1 MFNVIRK
8 LTLFIQ
14 KAYSAEATYDPHLLH
29 CVDMGWFVLNKYYAL
44 TDETPAYAAALLLD
58 PSKRLKYIQHNWN
71 ISWID
76 NVVENT
82 RRFWEENYKEA
93 GPVGGTTRLSKDE
106 LSYSRRPRNEL
117 DALFDEIAVWE
128 ESNTDV
134 DDFDTFIKSPPTKIT
149 CSPLLW
155 WLNPER
161 IKVYPRLSRMAID
174 VLSIP
179 PESTDPESAFS
190 GGRRTLSWDRE
201 RMLCE
206 NVEKVECIGNW
217 IRLGLIT
224 LSIEGGNGIILDTAI
239 DIDVDREVDDELD

>member
-1 MFNVIRK
+1 
-8 LTLFIQ
+8 
-14 KAYSAEATYDPHLLH
+14 
-29 CVDMGWFVLNKYYAL
+29 MGWFVLNKYYAL
-44 TDETPAYAAALLLD
+44 TDNTPVYAAALLLD
-58 PSKRLKYIQHNWN
+58 PSKRLKYIQHNWD
-71 ISWID
+71 IGWI
-76 NVVENT
+76 NSAVENT
-82 RRFWEENYKEA
+82 RVLWESNYKEA
-93 GPVGGTTRLSKDE
+93 GPLGGAISPEDV
-106 LSYSRRPRNEL
+106 SSSSRRPRNEL
-117 DALFDEIAVWE
+117 DTLFDEITVWE
-128 ESNTDV
+128 ESNPDM
-134 DDFDTFIKSPPTKIT
+134 DDFDAFISSPPIRIT

-161 IKVYPRLSRMAID
+161 IKAYPRLSRMAID

-201 RMLCE
+201 RMICD

-239 DIDVDREVDDELD
+239 DVDVDREVDDELD